1 MRLARYQTALMMAPA
16 LLMLTLVFALP
27 IAWFLVAVL
36 GELGSLP
43 KLTAEVADMLSSR
56 AVRMAML
63 NTNLI
68 SATVTVLTLI
78 IGYPLAYAL
87 TTARGF
93 SFVLIIC
100 AILLPY
106 FTSVVVRTYSW
117 MVLLGRNGLI
127 NQTLIKTGI
136 IGAPLDL
143 MYNRL
148 GVIIG
153 MTYVL
158 LPYMVLA
165 LYAAMRSIDPSLMRA
180 ARGLGAGAVDAFRW
194 IFFPLT
200 LHGVV
205 AGTLTVFILAIGF
218 FVTPALMGGPAD
230 VMIATLIER
239 EVEISLNW
247 PLAALMSI
255 ALLAATLMLFAIYQR
270 LTDVQRM
277 LG

>member
-1 MRLARYQTALMMAPA
+1 MAPA

-36 GELGSLP
+36 GELGSLA

-56 AVRMAML
+56 AVRTAML
-63 NTNLI
+63 NTNII
-68 SATVTVLTLI
+68 SATVTALALI

-87 TTARGF
+87 TAARGF
-93 SFVLIIC
+93 SFVLIIS

-127 NQTLIKTGI
+127 NQTLVKAGI

-180 ARGLGAGAVDAFRW
+180 ARGMGASAFDAFRW
-194 IFFPLT
+194 VFFPLT

-205 AGTLTVFILAIGF
+205 SGTLTVFILAIGF

-270 LTDVQRM
+270 FTDVQRM